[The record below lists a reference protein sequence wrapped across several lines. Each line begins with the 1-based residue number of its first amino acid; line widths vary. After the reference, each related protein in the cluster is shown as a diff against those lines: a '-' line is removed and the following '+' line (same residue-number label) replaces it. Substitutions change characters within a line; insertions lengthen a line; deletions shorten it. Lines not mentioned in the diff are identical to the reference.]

1 MGKRTRKLAPA
12 SPRYPGQGH
21 PWADFLNARARVLEM
36 WRREGKTPE
45 ASARDMSMDPTQVT
59 LILMTVAEHP
69 EEFEERET
77 PGGTL

>member
-1 MGKRTRKLAPA
+1 MGKRTPETKA
-12 SPRYPGQGH
+12 PRYPGQGH

-45 ASARDMSMDPTQVT
+45 ACVRDMSMDPMQVT

-69 EEFEERET
+69 EEFQ
-77 PGGTL
+77 